1 MKNVKSIENE
11 MQILGYRFEILSHHD
26 FNADWK
32 GSKIFEFKLQTD
44 NLYELSDLKE
54 NTHYLIRIAS
64 RNSAGL
70 SDWSRT
76 YEYSTG
82 THAEIAI
89 FALRSSASERFLLF
103 RVLVIFI
110 CWLGLM
116 VYR

>member
-26 FNADWK
+26 FYTDWK
-32 GSKIFEFKLQTD
+32 GSKIFEFKLRSD

-82 THAEIAI
+82 THAEIAAI
-89 FALRSSASERFLLF
+89 FALRSSASEKFLPF
-103 RVLVIFI
+103 RIIVIFI
-110 CWLGLM
+110 CWLGLIE
-116 VYR
+116 Y